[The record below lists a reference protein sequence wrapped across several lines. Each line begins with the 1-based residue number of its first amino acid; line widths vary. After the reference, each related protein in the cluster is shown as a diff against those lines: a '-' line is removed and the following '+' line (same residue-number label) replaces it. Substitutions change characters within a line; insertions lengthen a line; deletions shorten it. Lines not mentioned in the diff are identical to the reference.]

1 MPPREHRRIAA
12 RPSRPGDMLWRAL
25 VLGSLATAAAVAL
38 SGQSSGRDL
47 GAGDEPVWYAGDEPV
62 WYDCSREEGISK
74 PVTCVNC
81 VRANTAPA
89 RTAVAWP
96 APPCFLAHC
105 ALGCSATRACQVLQ
119 FSDVFSVPAVVTK
132 NSGQVRPPSLYT
144 RMLFR
149 ATRVPPSG
157 RGTRNNCS
165 TRTELRALTRTSTG
179 GEGRRGRGQ
188 RQRLAHAPAHTA
200 PRTVTCIRT
209 WQQVVHKSV
218 HYNGSATVPT
228 IAADFHQ
235 FYRLFDVWWTF
246 LSIKNVNLCHEHPE
260 LCPIKA
266 GETVNLTT
274 VHPPLNP
281 LTPYG
286 WYRSRQVCRER
297 ERESIYSRGKPN
309 TCG

>member
-1 MPPREHRRIAA
+1 MSLLCDCIAVQGSDLCMPPREHRRIAA
-12 RPSRPGDMLWRAL
+12 RPSRHGEMLWRAL

-74 PVTCVNC
+74 PVTCVNG
-81 VRANTAPA
+81 VRANTTLAH
-89 RTAVAWP
+89 TAVAWP

-157 RGTRNNCS
+157 RGTRE
-165 TRTELRALTRTSTG
+165 TTAARALNCGRLHARAPAEREG
-179 GEGRRGRGQ
+179 GGGDRGRG
-188 RQRLAHAPAHTA
+188 
-200 PRTVTCIRT
+200 
-209 WQQVVHKSV
+209 
-218 HYNGSATVPT
+218 
-228 IAADFHQ
+228 
-235 FYRLFDVWWTF
+235 
-246 LSIKNVNLCHEHPE
+246 
-260 LCPIKA
+260 
-266 GETVNLTT
+266 
-274 VHPPLNP
+274 
-281 LTPYG
+281 
-286 WYRSRQVCRER
+286 
-297 ERESIYSRGKPN
+297 
-309 TCG
+309 